1 MSTMAIEGRVDLP
14 AEDATRFTDLLTK
27 AGAYLS
33 EERLQFL
40 QDACEF
46 AEVCHAGQT
55 RRSGDPYIVH
65 PLSTALFLAD
75 LHLDAQ
81 TLAASLLHDVMED
94 CGVSFQE
101 LEERFGNEVAK
112 LVDGVTKLTQ
122 LDLISHNEAEA
133 LHKAQAANENAGNAA
148 SLRKMLVAMAE
159 DIRVV
164 LIKLAD
170 RLHNMSTLDALAPDR
185 QKVIAQETLE
195 IYAPLAHR
203 LGIGEIKWRLE
214 DMAFRYVD
222 PLAYKAVSAL
232 VSDKRDEREQYIAKA
247 IPVLKAELAKYNIAG
262 EVTGRAKHLY
272 SAHQKMHK
280 YAEMGRDFGQ
290 IYDLLA
296 LRVTVE
302 NVPDC
307 YSALGVVHQ
316 LWHPM
321 RGQFDDYIAS
331 PKDNMYQSLHT
342 TVMGLGGKPLEVQI
356 RTRDMHELAEFG
368 VAAHWQYKEG
378 AASDMRFEEK
388 MTWLRQLLDW
398 QREVTGHEEFLE
410 GVKLDL
416 FQDQVFVYTPKGDI
430 KELPA
435 GSTAIDFAYRIH
447 TDVGHRCIGG
457 KVNGKLMPL
466 NYRLKNGDT
475 VEILASKVAR
485 GPSLGWLNLDFG
497 YVRTA
502 SARERIR
509 QWFRKE
515 ERGANLERGH
525 DLVVK
530 ELRRAGTNLT
540 TLEVARLL
548 RLETA
553 EDLFVAV
560 GSGAVTT
567 TQIVYRIH
575 AAQQE
580 DEPDKRP
587 QVMIPPVGP
596 TSGVE
601 VLGVGD
607 LLTQM
612 ARCCTPVP
620 GDEIIGFITRTR
632 GISIHR
638 GDCPNMVAVK
648 ETERLVP
655 VNWGRV
661 QQLHPVQIR
670 IEAWD
675 RMGLLRD
682 ISTMVSEER
691 INIAS
696 VETEEQ
702 QEETGINFFLTL
714 YTTGLEQLSRLSTKL
729 EGVQGVLHVTRNAVM
744 ESPASKTN
752 RSGPRGKTASGS
764 SGKGRG
770 SKPVPKP
777 SGPRQ
782 AAKTT

>member
-1 MSTMAIEGRVDLP
+1 MDYGHQAGSAGADNVE
-14 AEDATRFTDLLTK
+14 FSDLLAK
-27 AGAYLS
+27 AETYLPK
-33 EERLQFL
+33 ERLSFL
-40 QDACEF
+40 QDACDF
-46 AEVCHAGQT
+46 ADACHAGQT

-65 PLSTALFLAD
+65 PLNTALFLAD

-81 TLAASLLHDVMED
+81 TLAACLLHDVMED
-94 CGVSFQE
+94 CGVSLWE
-101 LEERFGNEVAK
+101 LEERFGPEVAK

-122 LDLISHNEAEA
+122 LDLITHADPEA
-133 LHKAQAANENAGNAA
+133 LQRAQAASENAGHAA

-170 RLHNMSTLDALAPDR
+170 RLHNMQTLDALSPER

-214 DMAFRYVD
+214 DLAFRYVN
-222 PLAYKAVSAL
+222 PVAYKAISSL
-232 VSDKRDEREQYIAKA
+232 VNEKRDEREQYVTE
-247 IPVLKAELAKYNIAG
+247 VLSILEAELVRYGIKA

-272 SAHQKMHK
+272 SAYHKMNK
-280 YAEMGRDFGQ
+280 YAQLGRDFGE

-302 NVPDC
+302 TVPEC
-307 YSALGVVHQ
+307 YTALGVVHQ

-321 RGQFDDYIAS
+321 PGQFDDYIAS

-342 TVMGLGGKPLEVQI
+342 TVMGVRGKPLEVQI
-356 RTRDMHELAEFG
+356 RTSGMHELAEYG

-378 AASDMRFEEK
+378 SAADMRFEEK
-388 MTWLRQLLDW
+388 MTWLRQLLEW
-398 QREVTGHEEFLE
+398 QREVTGPEEFME
-410 GVKLDL
+410 GVKLDI

-435 GSTAIDFAYRIH
+435 GATPIDFAYRIH
-447 TDVGHRCIGG
+447 TEVGHRCIGG
-457 KVNGKLMPL
+457 KVNGKLAPL

-485 GPSLGWLNLDFG
+485 GPSLDWLNIDLG
-497 YVRTA
+497 YVRSA

-509 QWFRKE
+509 QWFRKQ
-515 ERGANLERGH
+515 ERGTNLERGR
-525 DLVVK
+525 DLVAK
-530 ELRRAGTNLT
+530 ELRRAGADITAA
-540 TLEVARLL
+540 EAARLM
-548 RLETA
+548 RLDTV
-553 EDLFVAV
+553 EDLYVAV
-560 GSGAVTT
+560 GSGSITVN
-567 TQIVYRIH
+567 QIVYRIH

-580 DEPDKRP
+580 GPDKRP
-587 QVMIPPVGP
+587 PLAIPPVGP

-612 ARCCTPVP
+612 AQCCTPLP

-632 GISIHR
+632 GVSIHR
-638 GDCPNMVAVK
+638 QDCPNITAVK
-648 ETERLVP
+648 EIERLVP

-682 ISTMVSEER
+682 ISTLVSEER
-691 INIAS
+691 VNIAS
-696 VETEEQ
+696 VLTQEYEQ
-702 QEETGINFFLTL
+702 GKITFFLTL
-714 YTTGLEQLSRLSTKL
+714 YTTGLDQLSRLSAKL
-729 EGVQGVLHVTRNAVM
+729 EGIQGVLGVTRAAM
-744 ESPASKTN
+744 SDAPASKADGAKTR
-752 RSGPRGKTASGS
+752 RSKAASASNGVKS
-764 SGKGRG
+764 R
-770 SKPVPKP
+770 SKPAPRAP
-777 SGPRQ
+777 APRQ
-782 AAKTT
+782 ATKTI